1 MPLLQYFTWVGSILL
16 LGLFV
21 TDWCCPAPVH
31 PPRSEILPQER
42 VNLRIRSDH
51 KWPEK
56 VVFDTMP
63 SRLTPV
69 ADTSPERDVV
79 PSESIAQVE
88 PHAPRDALAMASA
101 RAGRSRSLP
110 GDPSRPPPYFGRVV
124 LDFAISRRASEGVS
138 SGAGKE
144 LGRGG

>member
-1 MPLLQYFTWVGSILL
+1 MPLRQYFVWVGSILL
-16 LGLFV
+16 AGLFV
-21 TDWCCPAPVH
+21 AEWCFPAPVH
-31 PPRSEILPQER
+31 APRSEILPQER

-56 VVFDTMP
+56 EVFDTR

-79 PSESIAQVE
+79 PSETIAQVQ
-88 PHAPRDALAMASA
+88 PHAPRDAFAMASA
-101 RAGRSRSLP
+101 RAGRSTSLP
-110 GDPSRPPPYFGRVV
+110 GDPSNPLPYFGRIV
-124 LDFAISRRASEGVS
+124 LDFAISRRTSEGVS
-138 SGAGKE
+138 SGADKE